1 MKKFC
6 HILFYLLFLKYAKMY
21 KIMPDKY
28 KSVWISHSSIRD
40 FLSCDR
46 LYYLKNVFKDP
57 ISKRKINIA
66 SPHLTLGIVV
76 HKVIEDLKK
85 IKSEDREK
93 EIKENLLNNFEK
105 EWKKYNGKKGGF
117 NSEDEENN
125 FYLRGEEMLQKII
138 NNPKILLN
146 KIIPLNYFYKGDIVP
161 NYYLSE
167 DENII
172 LCGSVDWI
180 EYLENDSIRIVDFKT
195 GRNDEEDDSFQLPI
209 YYLLISNLMKENSKK
224 IYEIKE
230 AAYWYLDHDNKK
242 GNTEHEEFHL
252 IKIDEEKLEN
262 IKNVEK
268 KILEI
273 GIDIKNLRETGEY
286 VCKNEKVIGEGC
298 KICRDFERV
307 YKYIQNRKNNFSDT
321 KVIDLDLEG
330 DDLENIEYL
339 GISDYNQDM
348 YFIK

>member
-1 MKKFC
+1 
-6 HILFYLLFLKYAKMY
+6 MY

-57 ISKRKINIA
+57 STRRKINIA
-66 SPHLTLGIVV
+66 SPYLTLGIAV

-105 EWKKYNGKKGGF
+105 EWKKYEGKKGGF
-117 NSEDEENN
+117 QTEEEEKS

-138 NNPKILLN
+138 DNPKILLN
-146 KIIPLNYFYKGDIVP
+146 KIIQQNYFYKGDIVP

-172 LCGSVDWI
+172 LCGSIDWI
-180 EYLENDSIRIVDFKT
+180 EYLEQDAIRIVDFKT
-195 GRNDEEDDSFQLPI
+195 GRNDEDDDSFQLPI
-209 YYLLISNLMKENSKK
+209 YYLLISNLMKQNSQK
-224 IYEIKE
+224 IYNIKE

-242 GNTEHEEFHL
+242 ENSEHEEFH
-252 IKIDEEKLEN
+252 IVKIDDMKLES
-262 IKNVEK
+262 IHETEK
-268 KILEI
+268 KILEL
-273 GIDIKNLRETGEY
+273 GVQIKNLREKGVY
-286 VCKNEKVIGEGC
+286 VCPNEKMKGEGC
-298 KICRDFERV
+298 KSCRDFERV
-307 YKYIQNRKNNFSDT
+307 YKFIQNRKNNFSET
-321 KVIDLDLEG
+321 KVIDLNLEG
-330 DDLENIEYL
+330 DDLENVEYI

-348 YFIK
+348 YFVK

>member
-1 MKKFC
+1 
-6 HILFYLLFLKYAKMY
+6 
-21 KIMPDKY
+21 MPDKY
-28 KSVWISHSSIRD
+28 KSVWVSHSSIRD

-66 SPHLTLGIVV
+66 SPHLTLGIAV

-117 NSEDEENN
+117 ETEEEEKG
-125 FYLRGEEMLQKII
+125 FYERGEEMLQKII

-146 KIIPLNYFYKGDIVP
+146 KIIQQSYFYKGDIVP

-195 GRNDEEDDSFQLPI
+195 GRNDEDDDSFQLPI
-209 YYLLISNLMKENSKK
+209 YYLLISNLMKEQNKLSNKK
-224 IYEIKE
+224 VYNISE

-242 GNTEHEEFHL
+242 EESAHEEFH
-252 IKIDEEKLEN
+252 IVKIDDVKLKSIEDA
-262 IKNVEK
+262 EK
-268 KILEI
+268 KILDLAI
-273 GIDIKNLRETGEY
+273 QIKNLREKAVY
-286 VCKNEKVIGEGC
+286 ICPNEKAEGEGC
-298 KICRDFERV
+298 RHCKDFERV
-307 YKYIQNRKNNFSDT
+307 YKYIQNRKNNFGET

-330 DDLENIEYL
+330 GDLENVEYL

-348 YFIK
+348 YFVK